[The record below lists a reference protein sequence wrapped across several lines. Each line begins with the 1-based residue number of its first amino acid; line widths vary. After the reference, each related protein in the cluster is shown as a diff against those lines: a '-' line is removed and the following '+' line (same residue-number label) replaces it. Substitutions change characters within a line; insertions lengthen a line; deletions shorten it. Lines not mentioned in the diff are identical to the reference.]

1 MIRVGVLGL
10 GMMGVTH
17 LDVYAGRDDV
27 DVVAVADR
35 NPDKLEG
42 KRTAA
47 GNVKGQAQGKFDLS
61 RVPRKYTDLKALVR
75 DKGVDLVDICLP
87 TPLHLP
93 FARQALRAGKH
104 VLLEKPMA
112 RTFRDA
118 RKIIAAAESA
128 KGLYMVGMCLRFWP
142 GWDWLKEAIDERRY
156 GRVLSATFRRVA
168 AHPGLAA
175 YRDGDASGGAIL
187 DLHIHD
193 VDFVHHCFGV
203 PKSVS
208 AVGYSKETNQVDHVV
223 ARYEYDDV
231 PIVQAEGAW
240 SMSPGF
246 PFTMRY
252 TVNFERATA
261 VYDLSEAAPL
271 MLYEPGVEARAVT
284 LPGETGFTQE
294 IGYFLDCIHRGQKPQ
309 RVTLE
314 QAAMSVK
321 IVEAEVRS
329 VAGKGRVVKIS
340 A

>member
-1 MIRVGVLGL
+1 MIRIGVLGL

-17 LDVYAGRDDV
+17 LDVYAERQDAM
-27 DVVAVADR
+27 VVAVADR

-42 KRTAA
+42 KRKAE
-47 GNVKGQAQGKFDLS
+47 GNVKGQAQGKFNLGNI
-61 RVPRKYTDLKALVR
+61 RKYTDLKQLVR
-75 DKGVDLVDICLP
+75 DKEVDLVDICLP

-93 FARQALRAGKH
+93 FARQALRLGKH

-118 RKIIAAAESA
+118 RKIIAAAESS
-128 KGLYMVGMCLRFWP
+128 KGLCMVAMCLRFWP
-142 GWDWLKEAIDERRY
+142 GWAWLKEAIDDKRY

-168 AHPGLAA
+168 CHPGLPA

-193 VDFVHHCFGV
+193 ADFVHYCFGM
-203 PKSVS
+203 PKAVS
-208 AVGYSKETNQVDHVV
+208 AVGYSKETNQIDHVL
-223 ARYEYDDV
+223 ARYVYDDV
-231 PIVQAEGAW
+231 PLVQAEGAW
-240 SMSPGF
+240 SMAPGF

-261 VYDLSEAAPL
+261 VYDLGAAAPL
-271 MLYEPGVEARAVT
+271 MLYEPGMEARAVT
-284 LPGETGFTQE
+284 LPGESGFAQE
-294 IGYFLDCIHRGQKPQ
+294 IGYFLDCIRRHEKPS

-314 QAAMSVK
+314 QVALSVK

-329 VAGKGRVVKIS
+329 ARAGGREVKVK
-340 A
+340 